1 MRVWY
6 SARDNKIL
14 SDYAHKKYFDSL
26 VDSWQTDDKFK
37 SFLAENYSPIEL
49 FRFTK
54 ADRDKAEED
63 FEVWAYEK
71 AKARDTYEH
80 YEVQFVRD
88 EEEE

>member
-26 VDSWQTDDKFK
+26 MDSLETDDKFK

-63 FEVWAYEK
+63 FAFWVYEN
-71 AKARDTYEH
+71 AKTRDTYKS
-80 YEVQFVRD
+80 YEVQFVSD
-88 EEEE
+88 EVEE

>member
-54 ADRDKAEED
+54 TDREKAEED

-71 AKARDTYEH
+71 AKARDTYKH
-80 YEVQFVRD
+80 YEVQFVKD

>member
-54 ADRDKAEED
+54 ADRDTAQEN